1 MESYISSDTIISLSI
16 ILIQKSVFTCAQVTN
31 PYLRLSN
38 LTVSDLQ
45 MLKTMYEPINLAIK
59 KKKKLK

>member
-1 MESYISSDTIISLSI
+1 MEPYVPSDTIISLLI
-16 ILIQKSVFTCAQVTN
+16 ILIQKSVFTCAHVTN
-31 PYLRLSN
+31 THLGLSN